1 MKQWAMLKRY
11 FITIFLLSAISLNAM
26 DNQERI
32 DVIHYSDNNK
42 IKAFVSSIW
51 YSGYRMTTVI
61 KDRST
66 GSFEVCA
73 THYPWGLKGRPHF
86 SAAEPQTVER
96 LKTKI
101 AEYEK
106 QMATVI
112 K

>member
-42 IKAFVSSIW
+42 IKAFVSSIR

-61 KDRST
+61 KNRSSD
-66 GSFEVCA
+66 SFDVYA
-73 THYPWGLKGRPHF
+73 THYPWGLMGRPH
-86 SAAEPQTVER
+86 SSSVDPQTVER

-106 QMATVI
+106 QL

>member
-1 MKQWAMLKRY
+1 
-11 FITIFLLSAISLNAM
+11 M
-26 DNQERI
+26 DDQERI

-42 IKAFVSSIW
+42 IKAFVASIR

-66 GSFEVCA
+66 GSFDVYA
-73 THYPWGLKGRPHF
+73 THYPWGLAGRPY
-86 SAAEPQTVER
+86 SSVTDSQTVER
-96 LKTKI
+96 LKTTI

-106 QMATVI
+106 QL